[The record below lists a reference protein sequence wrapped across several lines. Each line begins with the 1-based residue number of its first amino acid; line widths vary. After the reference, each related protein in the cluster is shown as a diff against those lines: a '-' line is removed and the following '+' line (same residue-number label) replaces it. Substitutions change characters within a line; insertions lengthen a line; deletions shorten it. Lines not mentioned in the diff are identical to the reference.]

1 MNKFLSALLV
11 SAAISA
17 PAFAAGSSNS
27 NVEVNYGLDLNGVI
41 GIQGDLD
48 ISSAVGAPISA
59 ELVYKNYTQDYA
71 FPPFG
76 AYSWSY
82 TGIGVAGIL
91 DLRSI
96 IKLPPE
102 FRPYVG
108 LGLMHLS
115 ATYSGPN
122 GTATLTSP
130 TSGGIYITGGVK
142 YMVTPQVAA
151 DLNYNNFGGLTI
163 GAAYYF

>member
-1 MNKFLSALLV
+1 MKRILSALLV

-59 ELVYKNYTQDYA
+59 ELVYKSYSQD
-71 FPPFG
+71 FVFFG
-76 AYSWSY
+76 QGYSWSY
-82 TGIGVAGIL
+82 TGLGVAGIL
-91 DLRSI
+91 DLRSA
-96 IKLPPE
+96 IKMPPE

-108 LGLMHLS
+108 IGLMHLS
-115 ATYSGPN
+115 ATYSGP
-122 GTATLTSP
+122 GGAATLTSP
-130 TSGGIYITGGVK
+130 NSGGIYITGGVK

-151 DLNYNNFGGLTI
+151 DLNYNNFGGLTV
-163 GAAYYF
+163 GAAFYF

>member
-1 MNKFLSALLV
+1 MKKIVSALLV

-17 PAFAAGSSNS
+17 PAFAAGNS

-41 GIQGDLD
+41 GIQGDFD
-48 ISSAVGAPISA
+48 ISSNVGAPVSIEA
-59 ELVYKNYTQDYA
+59 VYKNYSQSYSL
-71 FPPFG
+71 PFFG
-76 AYSWSY
+76 TYKWSY
-82 TGIGVAGIL
+82 TGIGVAGIYDLSSTFKL
-91 DLRSI
+91 D
-96 IKLPPE
+96 KK

-108 LGLMHLS
+108 LGLMHLN
-115 ATYSGPN
+115 ATFSGPA
-122 GTATLTSP
+122 GGGAFVTAANT
-130 TSGGIYITGGVK
+130 GGVYITGGVK